1 MASPQSKAPLLRY
14 ASCALPPPLPPTWSA
29 SRAERLGRLP
39 ATINVPNRNRGSFS
53 EAPDIL
59 RNNAMHRQTPY
70 PEPLRMQGEERTTES
85 LFTFLL
91 EHFF

>member
-1 MASPQSKAPLLRY
+1 M
-14 ASCALPPPLPPTWSA
+14 
-29 SRAERLGRLP
+29 
-39 ATINVPNRNRGSFS
+39 NVPDRNRGSFS

-59 RNNAMHRQTPY
+59 RNNAMQRQTPY